1 MESNN
6 LLSQLFLPM
15 SSVSLGR
22 FVVSIEDPHQDFHD
36 PLHSTTLAIAEKL
49 QKNFTGTY
57 TSVRHHN
64 ASAEIATL
72 LSASFSKRL
81 KTSVQI
87 TTVQAKTYYLNNV
100 GDWFQNAVRSRD
112 TQRWIERVIDEGE
125 DIYAIV
131 AYHTLLDA
139 HIQESSGDSSADSG
153 RIGVPL
159 STALNASG
167 VCMPFVVGDP
177 RLGGSRGGV
186 VNEQG
191 SWVASGEQV
200 HAVQYRKVR
209 WDWFSRKRVEEMKLA
224 KRPFWERYD
233 RLRSA
238 EDEVEGE
245 EEDMIEVD
253 LEDELRGECNDF
265 TIVFGPPSDELC

>member
-87 TTVQAKTYYLNNV
+87 TTVQAKT
-100 GDWFQNAVRSRD
+100 
-112 TQRWIERVIDEGE
+112 
-125 DIYAIV
+125 
-131 AYHTLLDA
+131 
-139 HIQESSGDSSADSG
+139 
-153 RIGVPL
+153 
-159 STALNASG
+159 
-167 VCMPFVVGDP
+167 
-177 RLGGSRGGV
+177 
-186 VNEQG
+186 
-191 SWVASGEQV
+191 
-200 HAVQYRKVR
+200 
-209 WDWFSRKRVEEMKLA
+209 
-224 KRPFWERYD
+224 
-233 RLRSA
+233 
-238 EDEVEGE
+238 
-245 EEDMIEVD
+245 
-253 LEDELRGECNDF
+253 
-265 TIVFGPPSDELC
+265 